1 MKVIASE
8 IEYDTDDL
16 TGLPETLEIEIPVE
30 QEIEDVVEL
39 EEYVSDQISNITGFC
54 HKGYVSEVRPSPQ
67 ELEKFLNDWGQSH
80 KEICSCL
87 GYDEKDSDDLLMD
100 EYFWYNNKLWVNKH
114 ASGMT
119 GIEQEIATYL
129 RTK

>member
-1 MKVIASE
+1 MKIIASE

-16 TGLPETLEIEIPVE
+16 TDLPETIEIEVPNGID
-30 QEIEDVVEL
+30 DVVEL
-39 EEYVSDQISNITGFC
+39 NDYVSDQISNRTGFC
-54 HKGYVSEVRPSPQ
+54 HNGFTTEVKPTPQ

-80 KEICSCL
+80 GEICSCL
-87 GYDEKDSDDLLMD
+87 GYDDEGSDDLLMD
-100 EYFWYNNKLWVNKH
+100 EYFWYKELWVNKS

-119 GIEQEIATYL
+119 GIERELATYL